1 MKSVYKVFLVG
12 LCSLFFVAC
21 GGGGSISD
29 DGGGSTPTPGVI
41 TVSLTISNTN
51 ISAATPATVSA
62 KVVDSKLGVLAN
74 KLVTFTLGDSAL
86 GVFQTLEDTASNGAV
101 VTDAN
106 GVASLKLLTAQKAG
120 GGVITAKV
128 SSGESG
134 TIPFMMKGD
143 GGNAGGGPQV
153 TLKLTDAAGNSIN
166 SITSTT
172 PGILSATVTGLT
184 KTVIVTFDSTIGDLP
199 VKTAIT
205 DLNGKASVNLYAGS
219 TPGAGTATA
228 SLSTG
233 EVGGKFLLW
242 VLPMC

>member
-74 KLVTFTLGDSAL
+74 KLVTFTLDDSAL

-143 GGNAGGGPQV
+143 GGNAGGC
-153 TLKLTDAAGNSIN
+153 LLY
-166 SITSTT
+166 TS
-172 PGILSATVTGLT
+172 PSPR
-184 KTVIVTFDSTIGDLP
+184 D
-199 VKTAIT
+199 
-205 DLNGKASVNLYAGS
+205 
-219 TPGAGTATA
+219 
-228 SLSTG
+228 
-233 EVGGKFLLW
+233 
-242 VLPMC
+242 